1 MDSSRLNHRT
11 KLGRSMQLPIEFQTR
26 LDILVLQVSRA
37 LGSNT
42 TREEVLFVV
51 IGLGLTSAEERRDL
65 ARRMRDRH
73 VPPRHARVARRR
85 TARPNA
91 LSDGER
97 RRGRSSP

>member
-1 MDSSRLNHRT
+1 MAASPTTRRSMLR
-11 KLGRSMQLPIEFQTR
+11 RSMQLPIEFQTR

-65 ARRMRDRH
+65 ARRVRDKH
-73 VPPRHARVARRR
+73 VPPRSVRASRRQP
-85 TARPNA
+85 T
-91 LSDGER
+91 
-97 RRGRSSP
+97 RSRHPA